1 LPFPEKIPVKISSE
15 AAGYVSIT
23 PVVAEQMRAPDLIEH
38 ILRVAGKDVARA
50 QEILRQG
57 IVVSGASRIR
67 WSPIEASSE
76 EIAGAFAAFPDPE
89 PGRPFDASK
98 CVRAALEGGRAVIEL
113 PREAASRKRWFRRQ
127 SFWETLMETA
137 SRLPLKY
144 QQYSYGDR
152 ADVYRGE
159 LPLEPARILRER
171 AWMLRYA
178 SLEMQVREYAY
189 DRIGLWVAR

>member
-1 LPFPEKIPVKISSE
+1 MAFPEKIPVKISSE

-23 PVVAEQMRAPDLIEH
+23 PVVAEHMPTAELIEH

-50 QEILRQG
+50 REILRQG

-67 WSPIEASSE
+67 WSPIEASPE

-89 PGRPFDASK
+89 PGRAFDASK

-144 QQYSYGDR
+144 QHYSYGDR

-159 LPLEPARILRER
+159 LPWEPARILRER
-171 AWMLRYA
+171 AWMLCYA